1 MPLAWDF
8 DSSCLENLAIF
19 TVPMKAH
26 TETPDVPLL
35 GPCDSA
41 WVDSHLTIFA
51 IPEHILM
58 FRTHNTWIVILTW
71 WCDDHGTTG
80 VTLLLRR
87 TSFRTLVRR
96 GARIVAPLKRAVI
109 ATRIAVHPITIVT
122 FFIIFD
128 DAITTTLLD
137 IAVGITAIAVN
148 TIIIIAHFSDIQ
160 RAITA
165 LRATRVEY
173 RVKCDGGRTIRSTVI
188 EREVPVAPV
197 KSTNLGGDCLQ
208 TCIGDTPLGLDPEP
222 IRHVG
227 IAQRTVA
234 LNESIGIVWIPIDIV
249 DAKQVA
255 RRQNCGVGQPAANDA
270 MGITWIVMRRMV
282 AQYEPSSIELHLGT
296 RDEPRD
302 ARNRRRRE
310 HHCLSDTRD
319 HREYHDC
326 KELFHVCLPPFGR
339 HRRLPRIR
347 QCDPLPK
354 VNYF

>member
-87 TSFRTLVRR
+87 KSFRTLVRR

-122 FFIIFD
+122 FFKVKLMI
-128 DAITTTLLD
+128 ASSTRWTLRVCYPSFE
-137 IAVGITAIAVN
+137 IMN
-148 TIIIIAHFSDIQ
+148 FYCFSVFI
-160 RAITA
+160 
-165 LRATRVEY
+165 
-173 RVKCDGGRTIRSTVI
+173 
-188 EREVPVAPV
+188 V
-197 KSTNLGGDCLQ
+197 KSLKSG
-208 TCIGDTPLGLDPEP
+208 
-222 IRHVG
+222 
-227 IAQRTVA
+227 
-234 LNESIGIVWIPIDIV
+234 
-249 DAKQVA
+249 
-255 RRQNCGVGQPAANDA
+255 
-270 MGITWIVMRRMV
+270 
-282 AQYEPSSIELHLGT
+282 
-296 RDEPRD
+296 
-302 ARNRRRRE
+302 
-310 HHCLSDTRD
+310 
-319 HREYHDC
+319 
-326 KELFHVCLPPFGR
+326 
-339 HRRLPRIR
+339 
-347 QCDPLPK
+347 
-354 VNYF
+354 